1 MDNQTE
7 PRQPSRESAGEDHQ
21 LRALLDVISLHPQ
34 TGDDAEPGAGHERS
48 REYDVAHQLA
58 ELYRRVVE
66 TSPDAILVTDL
77 NGTVLMCNQQAALQQ
92 GLGGP
97 DALVGLNAFDFVAPE
112 DRERAA
118 ENARRTLESGSVR
131 AVEYTILR
139 HDGTRIPAELS
150 ASLIRD
156 NQGAPRAFI
165 GVVRNISERKRAAE
179 ALRSSEEKLLI
190 GIAQM
195 PCTIWTTD
203 TDLRVTSLSGI
214 ALARLGVDHS
224 EQQGRTVYEILEGT
238 EIGSAPIAAHE
249 LALTGEEAEYQ
260 QAVEDRYF
268 EVRIRPFRNER
279 GEIIGCVGVA
289 MDVTERKQAED
300 ALSESEERYRVLYN
314 DNPSMYFTVSA
325 DGSVLSVN
333 QFGAQQLGYTP
344 EELVGKPVLG
354 VFYQDDMEEVA
365 GQLAAC
371 VAAPGE
377 LCHWEFRKVRKDGEV
392 IWVKEAARAT
402 QDSSGETIVLIVC
415 EDITER
421 KRMEEE
427 LQRVREELEGKVDR
441 KVRTESAYGLTF
453 RELTVLHL
461 VAQGSSDKDI
471 AETLSISRLTASKHV
486 ANILTKMGAP
496 SRIEAST
503 RAVRELLLE

>member
-1 MDNQTE
+1 
-7 PRQPSRESAGEDHQ
+7 
-21 LRALLDVISLHPQ
+21 
-34 TGDDAEPGAGHERS
+34 
-48 REYDVAHQLA
+48 
-58 ELYRRVVE
+58 
-66 TSPDAILVTDL
+66 
-77 NGTVLMCNQQAALQQ
+77 
-92 GLGGP
+92 
-97 DALVGLNAFDFVAPE
+97 
-112 DRERAA
+112 
-118 ENARRTLESGSVR
+118 
-131 AVEYTILR
+131 
-139 HDGTRIPAELS
+139 
-150 ASLIRD
+150 
-156 NQGAPRAFI
+156 
-165 GVVRNISERKRAAE
+165 
-179 ALRSSEEKLLI
+179 
-190 GIAQM
+190 
-195 PCTIWTTD
+195 
-203 TDLRVTSLSGI
+203 
-214 ALARLGVDHS
+214 
-224 EQQGRTVYEILEGT
+224 
-238 EIGSAPIAAHE
+238 
-249 LALTGEEAEYQ
+249 
-260 QAVEDRYF
+260 
-268 EVRIRPFRNER
+268 
-279 GEIIGCVGVA
+279 
-289 MDVTERKQAED
+289 
-300 ALSESEERYRVLYN
+300 
-314 DNPSMYFTVSA
+314 
-325 DGSVLSVN
+325 VN

-441 KVRTESAYGLTF
+441 KVRSEAAYGLTF